1 MSAAA
6 AAAAARRAG
15 LLMAAAGAVCFAGK
29 AIIIKLAYRHGV
41 DAVTLI
47 MLRMLFAL
55 PFFVALAWWSGRGR
69 PALTLRDWA
78 TVGALGFSGYYLS
91 STLDFIGLQY
101 ITASLE
107 RLILY
112 LTPTVV
118 LLLGRVIFGRRVSRR
133 QLAAL
138 ALSYLGV
145 IVVFGEEL
153 SLGGRDVA
161 LGSAL
166 VFVSTL
172 TYAGYLIAS
181 GEVVRRLG
189 AMRLTGLAT
198 AVACV
203 LCILQYLALRPLDTA
218 AAQPAAVL
226 GLSLLN
232 ATVCTFAPVLLT
244 MMAIERVG
252 PALTSQVGM
261 IGPVSTILMGVVLL
275 GEPFTPALAAG
286 SALVFAGV
294 AMLSRSR

>member
-6 AAAAARRAG
+6 GAAAVRRAG

-69 PALTLRDWA
+69 PALTLRDGV

-138 ALSYLGV
+138 ALSYVGV
-145 IVVFGEEL
+145 IVVFGQEL

-181 GEVVRRLG
+181 GEAVRRLG

-232 ATVCTFAPVLLT
+232 ATACTFAPVLLT